1 MNELIIQLITISI
14 VLFIA
19 FVGFAIIAINN
30 WNKLEIKKRSVAV
43 LRKERDDAK
52 NNEIETTSAY
62 LSMCNKCDR
71 QNNMV
76 RKLNRENLQLRDTN
90 ERVSDDYHT
99 VTDLNDTLQSELR
112 IKSSITSDLIR
123 KDRELLCKDNKN
135 KSIIK
140 ELQSEIVDM
149 KILLAC
155 KVDELE
161 KPQVVKSKLSK
172 ADLEMM
178 RKATSKMTLLVNS
191 MPMNDDI
198 QLEMFDQY
206 NQYLADLKHVQESL
220 LIWKNDEFYL
230 LPIKTMSDLVDTI
243 DTIIKKVD
251 IDAPKFTKVLEVAR
265 AKIVLALDNKPQ
277 NKE

>member
-1 MNELIIQLITISI
+1 MNEIATQLTMVSMILLTVSCIWLAWMAVKSNELLTSKAYISMSNKC
-14 VLFIA
+14 VRLDKMRRD
-19 FVGFAIIAINN
+19 INKEN
-30 WNKLEIKKRSVAV
+30 LMLRDKLEEAKKQYDDCYEHCIWVEKS
-43 LRKERDDAK
+43 ERDYK
-52 NNEIETTSAY
+52 QY
-62 LSMCNKCDR
+62 
-71 QNNMV
+71 V
-76 RKLNRENLQLRDTN
+76 
-90 ERVSDDYHT
+90 Y
-99 VTDLNDTLQSELR
+99 
-112 IKSSITSDLIR
+112 
-123 KDRELLCKDNKN
+123 
-135 KSIIK
+135 
-140 ELQSEIVDM
+140 
-149 KILLAC
+149 
-155 KVDELE
+155 ELE
-161 KPQVVKSKLSK
+161 KNEAIMRDEIIVLNMKLDQAPEQMVKSKLSK

-178 RKATSKMTLLVNS
+178 IKATGKMTLLVNS